1 MDKDYLSLWKLH
13 EWLSIEDTANFLSET
28 LGETFT
34 EQRVFKLCESELL
47 PLSIYFPSPALGLE
61 MGVSFCPVLD
71 EISCNAVNIVID
83 EDNNTFARDP
93 VPRVEPFYGQIS
105 NMPISDRARHSVH
118 DAFSV
123 IYDWYDINTQTA
135 TYHETFTLSG
145 CYHVPHYKNE
155 RFYMWIRELAIFKD
169 KHKCDSTSHIYFPKY
184 EGYVE
189 VLFRD
194 ASEYRN
200 SLIFE
205 GIDDRCSWPEYL
217 FQNFSQRKNDIYNP
231 RNDNLYKMLVI
242 QRDDLIDFVNNIN
255 EVWRESDI
263 KTIPT
268 PAYLDR
274 SSEYF
279 AEEIA
284 IAVEAHTAV
293 FIDKEGNQ
301 YQSLSKRVETWL
313 QKHYPEKCTSDSF
326 IKRIKTVVL
335 PKKG

>member
-34 EQRVFKLCESELL
+34 EQRVFKLCESALL
-47 PLSIYFPSPALGLE
+47 PLSIYFPIPAFGLE

-71 EISCNAVNIVID
+71 EFSCDVVNIVID
-83 EDNNTFARDP
+83 ADNNTFARDP
-93 VPRVEPFYGQIS
+93 VPPVEPFYGQIS
-105 NMPISDRARHSVH
+105 NMPISDRARRSVH

-123 IYDWYDINTQTA
+123 IYDWYDSNTQTA
-135 TYHETFTLSG
+135 TYYETFSLSG
-145 CYHVPHYKNE
+145 CYQIPHYKND
-155 RFYMWIRELAIFKD
+155 RFYMWIRELSIFKD
-169 KHKCDSTSHIYFPKY
+169 KPKCDLTCHIYFPTY

-194 ASEYRN
+194 AYEFRK
-200 SLIFE
+200 SLKFM
-205 GIDDRCSWPEYL
+205 GIDDRCTWPDYL
-217 FQNFSQRKNDIYNP
+217 FQNFSQRMHESDNPWIDSLYN
-231 RNDNLYKMLVI
+231 MLVI
-242 QRDDLIDFVNNIN
+242 QRDDLIDLVNNIN
-255 EVWRESDI
+255 EIWRESDI
-263 KTIPT
+263 KTLPT

-274 SSEYF
+274 NSEYF

-284 IAVEAHTAV
+284 IAVEAHTAI
-293 FIDKEGNQ
+293 FLNKDGNQ
-301 YQSLSKRVETWL
+301 YQSPGIRVETWL
-313 QKHYPEKCTSDSF
+313 QNYYPEKCTSDSF